1 MNVLH
6 LVRVDIH
13 NKLVLPAQAGIQRL
27 KSLDPGQQHAG
38 MTIKWDSSDSGPFIH
53 FPSGTFIESVLV
65 RRPGRPFVRIPVHDF
80 PINGVRFI
88 FPWL

>member
-6 LVRVDIH
+6 LVCADIH

-38 MTIKWDSSDSGPFIH
+38 MTIKWDSNGSLPFSFYNVQGQNQRQIKRVT
-53 FPSGTFIESVLV
+53 S
-65 RRPGRPFVRIPVHDF
+65 R
-80 PINGVRFI
+80 
-88 FPWL
+88 